1 MPRSAD
7 VEEEDDDLH
16 DLNAVEARADYID
29 EDQIIAV
36 TSTGDMFEGIHR
48 DLLSTHTV
56 LIVGP
61 RGCGKTH
68 MMRYTWMQCRGSSD
82 LPLAVYVSFNRYLR
96 LEPWM
101 QRRVD
106 SMKLFNAWVL
116 AQIVDAVL
124 DVIEKISDLPFDIA
138 PDFTFERQH
147 LKFAYARLES
157 HIAGDGLSRRDEDII
172 RDLTVPRVID
182 LLRRACGHAN
192 RRRAVVLF
200 DDAALTLTPAF
211 MADFFDIVRAIKQP
225 DIAPKCSVYPGTTQ
239 YGPRFH
245 VQQEA
250 HVVPAWLDVGAPKYA
265 EIMETIVQLRNP
277 QAAAVIK
284 PDVSRMLMFAAFG
297 VPRAYL
303 SMMGRL
309 LKLGRQGQPEINK
322 VIQDLRTHQLGEF
335 RSIEQKLPQFKTLIQ
350 TGEVFFQRI
359 VEAVVLEGSKRKS
372 HDNEKNWLLL
382 FEKTEMPNLATR
394 MIKFL
399 IEAGLLYEG
408 PQVMHGGIER
418 VYTKYTPHLS
428 ALIAARAFA
437 GGSRGTSP
445 AAFTEYTKRRKMHH
459 GARRKLTTL
468 LRKHEIDGLKFDL
481 PACPECGAERLS
493 ETQKY
498 CHECANTLPR
508 PSTYFRLM
516 ALSIDKVPILSR
528 WARDRLKEQG
538 ISTIQ
543 DLMSFED
550 PGTELRKIHRV
561 GPKRARR
568 YIEIIEDHVNESLL
582 S

>member
-1 MPRSAD
+1 MPHSAE
-7 VEEEDDDLH
+7 VEAEDDDLH

-36 TSTGDMFEGIHR
+36 TSMGDWFEAIHNE
-48 DLLSTHTV
+48 LLTVQTV

-68 MMRYTWMQCRGSSD
+68 MMRYTWMKCRRSED
-82 LPLAVYVSFNRYLR
+82 LPLAIYVSFNRYLR

-101 QRRVD
+101 HRRVD
-106 SMKLFNAWVL
+106 AMKLFNAWVL
-116 AQIVDAVL
+116 AQIVDATL
-124 DVIEKISDLPFDIA
+124 DVMEKLTGQAFNLA
-138 PDFTFERQH
+138 PDFLFDRH
-147 LKFAYARLES
+147 DLKLAYARLES
-157 HIAGDGLSRRDEDII
+157 HIAGDGLNDKDEEVI

-182 LLRRACGHAN
+182 LIRRACAHAD

-211 MADFFDIVRAIKQP
+211 MTDFFDVVRAIKQR

-239 YGPRFH
+239 YGSRFH
-245 VQQEA
+245 VHQEA
-250 HVVPAWLDVGAPKYA
+250 YVVPVWLDVGADEYGA
-265 EIMETIVQLRNP
+265 IMETIVQLRNP
-277 QAAAVIK
+277 QAAAFIK

-309 LKLGRQGQPEINK
+309 LKLGKQGQPEINK
-322 VIQDLRTHQLGEF
+322 VIQALRTHQLGEF

-350 TGEVFFQRI
+350 TGEIFFQRI
-359 VEAVVLEGSKRKS
+359 VEAVVEEGLKRKQIE
-372 HDNEKNWLLL
+372 NEKNWLLL

-408 PQVMHGGIER
+408 QEVMHGGLER

-445 AAFTEYTKRRKMHH
+445 AAFTEYTKRKAMHH

-468 LRKHEIDGLKFDL
+468 LKKPEIHGLRFDL
-481 PACPECGAERLS
+481 PACPQCGAERLS
-493 ETQKY
+493 ETQKF

-516 ALSIDKVPILSR
+516 GLPIDKVPILTR